1 MLTSLRLSIAL
12 APIIALL
19 AVAAPSAAQA
29 PASAK
34 LKVMI
39 VVDMEGV
46 TGVVTADQ
54 LRPEG
59 FEYERFR
66 QFMTNEALAAI
77 KGAKEAGAT
86 EILVVDS
93 HGNGENLFIEQF
105 SNDIRIIRSWPRHGG
120 MTAGIDSSF
129 DAMLFVG
136 MHAGSTS
143 LTGVRAHTFA
153 SALFTRVALNGRE
166 VSEGEM
172 GAAHAGE
179 HGVPVVFVSGDD
191 ATVADLRARV
201 PNIVGV
207 ETKKALGFHSALTLT
222 PAEGADRIAAGV
234 KDALS
239 RVKEFKPYVVK
250 PPYTIEISYKHYA
263 PAEMMSYLRS
273 VQRVSAR
280 TIRFVGKDIA
290 EVLDFMMFADSYS
303 AEATP

>member
-1 MLTSLRLSIAL
+1 VLISLRSSLAL
-12 APIIALL
+12 ASLVALL
-19 AVAAPSAAQA
+19 ALAVPSAAQT
-29 PASAK
+29 PAGSK
-34 LKVMI
+34 LKVLI

-77 KGAKEAGAT
+77 RGAKEAGAT
-86 EILVVDS
+86 EIIVADS
-93 HGNGENLFIEQF
+93 HGNGENLLIEQF
-105 SNDIRIIRSWPRHGG
+105 PRDVRIIRSWPRHGG

-129 DAMLFVG
+129 DAAVFVG
-136 MHAGSTS
+136 LHAAATS

-172 GAAHAGE
+172 AAAHVGE

-191 ATVADLRARV
+191 ATVADLRSRV

-207 ETKKALGFHSALTLT
+207 ETKKALGFHSAITLT
-222 PAEGADRIAAGV
+222 PAEGAERIGAGV

-250 PPYTIEISYKHYA
+250 PPYTLEISYKHYA
-263 PAEMMSYLRS
+263 PAEYMSYLRS

-280 TIRFVGKDIA
+280 TIRFVAKDMA
-290 EVLDFMMFADSYS
+290 ETMDFLMFADSYS